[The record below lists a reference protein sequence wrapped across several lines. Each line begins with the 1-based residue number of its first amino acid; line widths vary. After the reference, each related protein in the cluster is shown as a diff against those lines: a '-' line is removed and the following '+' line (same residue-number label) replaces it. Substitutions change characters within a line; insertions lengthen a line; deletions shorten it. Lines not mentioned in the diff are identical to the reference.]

1 MADVDSG
8 GGGGH
13 GKKGGGSK
21 TKKKSTKIDMTAMVD
36 VAFLL
41 LTFFVLT
48 ATMTNSAMM
57 ELTLPPK
64 EAEEDPDGKV
74 KVDEKKILTLILAA
88 NDTVIYYVGITEPE
102 IKYTTFADDGVRKV
116 LLEHLNRQRP
126 LCKQVDNAKGCWDPI
141 FLVKPKKSCR
151 YKNVV
156 DLLDEL
162 AITEAPKYAMVKYAD
177 QDSLFVE
184 DALLKMKEKAESG
197 N

>member
-1 MADVDSG
+1 
-8 GGGGH
+8 
-13 GKKGGGSK
+13 
-21 TKKKSTKIDMTAMVD
+21 MTAMVD

-74 KVDEKKILTLILAA
+74 KVDEKKIMTLILTSG
-88 NDTVIYYVGITEPE
+88 DTVIYFVGITEPE
-102 IKYTTFADDGVRKV
+102 IKYATFGEDGVRKI
-116 LLEHLNRQRP
+116 LLEHLNRERP

-141 FLVKPKKSCR
+141 FLVKPKKDCR

-162 AITEAPKYAMVKYAD
+162 AITEAPKFAMVKYAD
-177 QDSLFVE
+177 SDSLFLE
-184 DALLKMKEKAESG
+184 DAILKMEEKAKAE